1 MRVKVYYSEHCGP
14 CHACMDWLKEQG
26 VEFEAILAREAKQN
40 DPNLEIYS
48 VPTIEVDGKFII
60 GFDRAKLK
68 EVLGL

>member
-1 MRVKVYYSEHCGP
+1 MKVKVYYSEHCGP

-26 VEFEAILAREAKQN
+26 VEFEAILAHEAKQN
-40 DPNLEIYS
+40 DPNLEIYF